1 MATIANNTM
10 YGVSIQLKYKN
21 ADQWQSSDVL
31 LAGEIGLEFDTKK
44 YKLGDGVTAWGAL
57 DYYSNPQVTALVTS
71 LTERVTA
78 VEAKDTT
85 QDSRLDAVE
94 AKDTA
99 QDTRLDTIEA
109 KDTAQ
114 DGRLD
119 AIEAKDTAQ
128 DADITALKGI
138 TVISA
143 NPAPASNG

>member
-1 MATIANNTM
+1 MAAIQNNGL

-21 ADQWQSSDVL
+21 ADQWQASDVL

-44 YKLGDGVTAWGAL
+44 YKLGDGSTTWGEL

-78 VEAKDTT
+78 VET
-85 QDSRLDAVE
+85 
-94 AKDTA
+94 KDTA
-99 QDTRLDTIEA
+99 QDA
-109 KDTAQ
+109 
-114 DGRLD
+114 RLD

-128 DADITALKGI
+128 DADIAALKGI

-143 NPAPASNG
+143 NPAPSGN